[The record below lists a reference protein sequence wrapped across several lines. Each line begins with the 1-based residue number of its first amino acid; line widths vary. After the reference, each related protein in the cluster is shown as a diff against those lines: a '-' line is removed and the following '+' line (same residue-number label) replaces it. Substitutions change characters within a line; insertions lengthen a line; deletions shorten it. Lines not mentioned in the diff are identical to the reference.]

1 MGRLVS
7 ALPVTKETKTM
18 SEYNIEVTRTIEV
31 SIDDDEYTL
40 DQDQAEALLDLL
52 ADALGKTVSS

>member
-1 MGRLVS
+1 
-7 ALPVTKETKTM
+7 M